1 MKQQR
6 PMRLRSL
13 LMLSAASFGLAGC
26 YGDPFQNPGD
36 WSMTGAPRENLAQQT
51 AQKSDLLYGRSEPLS
66 NGVAASAAV
75 EKSEGGPAGNAA
87 GLQAAPPSLS
97 TTGFS
102 GTSSSGS
109 GNDSG
114 SASSGN

>member
-6 PMRLRSL
+6 PLRLRNL
-13 LMLSAASFGLAGC
+13 LMVSAASFGLTGC

-36 WSMTGAPRENLAQQT
+36 WAMTGAPRENLAQQT

-87 GLQAAPPSLS
+87 GLQAPPPSLS

-102 GTSSSGS
+102 GISSSGTSGDSSSGS
-109 GNDSG
+109 
-114 SASSGN
+114 